1 MNLAVIYHFQS
12 SQDEMGE
19 FSPAQYQVVYSF
31 SGVGFVPGN
40 VLKEALQSIPENT
53 STDLT
58 FQTLDE
64 LKSFSLKLA
73 EILDEDEVR
82 LISVQDLNVGIDGA
96 RDLSGFRQIFMGFG
110 ESLKREGVSRKKNFL
125 SRFF

>member
-19 FSPAQYQVVYSF
+19 FSPAQYQVVYCF

-40 VLKEALQSIPENT
+40 LLKEALQSIPEN
-53 STDLT
+53 SSSDLT

-73 EILDEDEVR
+73 QILDEDEVR
-82 LISVQDLNVGIDGA
+82 LISVQDLNIGIDGA
-96 RDLSGFRQIFMGFG
+96 RDLMSFRQIFMGFG
-110 ESLKREGVSRKKNFL
+110 ESLKLEGAARKKNFL